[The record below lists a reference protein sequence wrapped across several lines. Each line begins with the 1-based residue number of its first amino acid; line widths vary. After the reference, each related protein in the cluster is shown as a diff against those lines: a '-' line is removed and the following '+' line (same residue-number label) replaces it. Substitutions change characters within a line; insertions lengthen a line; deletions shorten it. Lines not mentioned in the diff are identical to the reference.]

1 MARPPILLHRLLDL
15 GNGRVT
21 IKQHEITEETW
32 ERILHVLAHV
42 SRGHS
47 FAFVAPYPAA
57 IARYALGALDDA
69 GLVPTAPDVEAP

>member
-32 ERILHVLAHV
+32 ERILHVLVHV
-42 SRGHS
+42 SRGSS
-47 FAFVAPYPAA
+47 FAYVGRYPDAA
-57 IARYALGALDDA
+57 ARRALGALHEA
-69 GLVPTAPDVEAP
+69 GFVPTAPDVEAP